1 MEKRSLNGIITLLLS
16 CVFLF
21 DYSVQAQMSKRRSS
35 KINVEKFVVEP
46 FMDAISND
54 SLKIVTFIE
63 IPYSS
68 VQFIKNGEAFLAK
81 YQASLGIKNNDGDE
95 VDYMVWTDSIRLNS
109 YKDTRSA
116 LKNRKHYTT
125 FRVKV
130 NKGYSITGQL
140 QDLDTRKTGT
150 IKKKIILDGMDNP
163 PKLIKPNFLLD
174 LSGNWGFANGK
185 IPNKGFRVREIGAG
199 VDLNI
204 SGLVNKDKYQVNI
217 YITNNLV
224 SDSLIQK
231 FTGDGLLGYFSETIF
246 IPSTKFMAL
255 KNDFRVELI
264 QGKDEDEVEFS
275 FTKYKTGSSNFI
287 RNTDSAIKQMKYIL
301 TNNERKELKEADKGK
316 KEDLL
321 YSFWKERDPT
331 PDTEFNELM
340 EEYYERVDYVNEHFS
355 SWQPGWETD
364 MGMVYIMFG
373 PPDEIRRTNPSMSN
387 SSIYIIWS
395 YFSINKEFIFR
406 DQNGFGDFR
415 LDNPSIGL
423 GL

>member
-1 MEKRSLNGIITLLLS
+1 MEKRSLKNIITLLLL
-16 CVFLF
+16 CIFIF
-21 DYSVQAQMSKRRSS
+21 DCSVQAQSPKRRAS
-35 KINVEKFVVEP
+35 KLNVEKFDVAP
-46 FMDAISND
+46 FMDAISKD

-63 IPYSS
+63 IPYNS
-68 VQFIKNGEAFLAK
+68 VQFIKNGESFLAK
-81 YQASLGIKNNDGDE
+81 YQASLGIKNNGGDE

-109 YKDTRSA
+109 YSDTRST
-116 LKNRKHYTT
+116 LKNSKHFTT
-125 FRVKV
+125 FRVKI
-130 NKGYSITGQL
+130 NEGYSITGQL

-150 IKKKIILDGMDNP
+150 IKKKIILDGMDDP

-204 SGLVNKDKYQVNI
+204 SGLVDKSKYEVNI

-231 FTGDGLLGYFSETIF
+231 FAGDGFLGYFSETIF

-255 KNDFRVELI
+255 KNDFRIELI
-264 QGKDEDEVEFS
+264 QGKEEDEVKIS
-275 FTKYKTGSSNFI
+275 FTRYKAGSSNFI

-301 TNNERKELKEADKGK
+301 SNDERKALKEAKKDK

-321 YSFWKERDPT
+321 YSFWKDRDPT
-331 PDTEFNELM
+331 PSTEFNELM

-387 SSIYIIWS
+387 SSTYIIWS
-395 YFSINKEFIFR
+395 YFGINKEFIFR

>member
-1 MEKRSLNGIITLLLS
+1 MEKRSLNNIITLFLLY
-16 CVFLF
+16 VFIF
-21 DYSVQAQMSKRRSS
+21 DCSVQAQMSKRRAS
-35 KINVEKFVVEP
+35 KLNVEKFVVEP
-46 FMDAISND
+46 FIDAISKD

-63 IPYSS
+63 IPYNS
-68 VQFIKNGEAFLAK
+68 VQFIKNGESFLAK
-81 YQASLGIKNNDGDE
+81 YQASLGIKNNGGDE

-109 YKDTRSA
+109 YSDTRST
-116 LKNRKHYTT
+116 LKNRKHFTT
-125 FRVKV
+125 FRVKI
-130 NKGYSITGQL
+130 NEGYSITGQL

-150 IKKKIILDGMDNP
+150 IKKKIILDGMDDP

-174 LSGNWGFANGK
+174 LSGNWGFANDK

-204 SGLVNKDKYQVNI
+204 SGFVDKSKYQVNI
-217 YITNNLV
+217 YITNNVV

-231 FTGDGLLGYFSETIF
+231 FAGDGFLGYFSETIF
-246 IPSTKFMAL
+246 IPSTKFMAS
-255 KNDFRVELI
+255 KNDFRIELI
-264 QGKDEDEVEFS
+264 QGKEEDEVKIS
-275 FTKYKTGSSNFI
+275 FTRYKTGSSNFI

-301 TNNERKELKEADKGK
+301 SNDERKALKEAKKDR

-321 YSFWKERDPT
+321 YSFWKDRDPT
-331 PDTEFNELM
+331 PNTEFNELM

-387 SSIYIIWS
+387 SSTYIIWS
-395 YFSINKEFIFR
+395 YFGINKEFIFR

>member
-1 MEKRSLNGIITLLLS
+1 
-16 CVFLF
+16 
-21 DYSVQAQMSKRRSS
+21 MSKRRFS

-185 IPNKGFRVREIGAG
+185 IPNKGLRVREIGAG

-204 SGLVNKDKYQVNI
+204 SGLVDKDKYQVNI

-264 QGKDEDEVEFS
+264 QGKDEDEVKFS
-275 FTKYKTGSSNFI
+275 FTRYKTGSSNLI

-301 TNNERKELKEADKGK
+301 TNNERKELKEADKG
-316 KEDLL
+316 
-321 YSFWKERDPT
+321 
-331 PDTEFNELM
+331 
-340 EEYYERVDYVNEHFS
+340 
-355 SWQPGWETD
+355 
-364 MGMVYIMFG
+364 
-373 PPDEIRRTNPSMSN
+373 
-387 SSIYIIWS
+387 
-395 YFSINKEFIFR
+395 
-406 DQNGFGDFR
+406 
-415 LDNPSIGL
+415 
-423 GL
+423 

>member
-1 MEKRSLNGIITLLLS
+1 MNNIITLFLLY
-16 CVFLF
+16 VFIF
-21 DYSVQAQMSKRRSS
+21 DCSVQAQMSKRRAS
-35 KINVEKFVVEP
+35 KLNVEKFVVEP
-46 FMDAISND
+46 FIDAISKD

-63 IPYSS
+63 IPYNS
-68 VQFIKNGEAFLAK
+68 VQFIKNGESFLAK
-81 YQASLGIKNNDGDE
+81 YQASLGIKNNGGDE

-109 YKDTRSA
+109 YSDTRST
-116 LKNRKHYTT
+116 LKNRKHFTT
-125 FRVKV
+125 FRVKI
-130 NKGYSITGQL
+130 NEGYSITGQL

-150 IKKKIILDGMDNP
+150 IKKKIILDGMDDP

-174 LSGNWGFANGK
+174 LSGNWGFANDK

-204 SGLVNKDKYQVNI
+204 SGFVDKSKYQVNI
-217 YITNNLV
+217 YITNNVV

-231 FTGDGLLGYFSETIF
+231 FAGDGFLGYFSETIF
-246 IPSTKFMAL
+246 IPSTKFMAS
-255 KNDFRVELI
+255 KNDFRIELI
-264 QGKDEDEVEFS
+264 QGKEEDEVKIS
-275 FTKYKTGSSNFI
+275 FTRYKTGSSNFI

-301 TNNERKELKEADKGK
+301 SNDERKALKEAKKDR

-321 YSFWKERDPT
+321 YSFWKDRDPT
-331 PDTEFNELM
+331 PNTEFNELM

-387 SSIYIIWS
+387 SSTYIIWS
-395 YFSINKEFIFR
+395 YFGINKEFIFR